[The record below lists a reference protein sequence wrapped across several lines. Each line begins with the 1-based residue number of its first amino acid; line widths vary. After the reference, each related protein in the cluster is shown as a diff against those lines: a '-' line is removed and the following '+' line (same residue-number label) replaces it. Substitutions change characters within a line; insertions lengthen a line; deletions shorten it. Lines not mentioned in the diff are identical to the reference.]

1 MTQSLRQMDLP
12 PPRQSDESEQE
23 QETRLHGVLLRLIEE
38 AADEVGR
45 KNICYALN
53 ISEQLLSKQLREADN
68 NRASYRLLA
77 YLMKHQLSGRL
88 ARWLLAD
95 YAGYLPPQRPDRIKP
110 EDFARLI
117 AAMALGGEFGAAE
130 RQKVLAL
137 YERVERPKEQP

>member
-1 MTQSLRQMDLP
+1 MAQPFTQLDLP
-12 PPRQSDESEQE
+12 SPRTEEESEQE
-23 QETRLHGVLLRLIEE
+23 REQRLHDVLLRHIEE

-53 ISEQLLSKQLREADN
+53 LSEQLLSKQLREADN

-77 YLMKHQLSGRL
+77 YLVKHQQSARL

-95 YAGYLPPQRPDRIKP
+95 YAGFLPPQRPDRIKP
-110 EDFARLI
+110 EEFARQI

-130 RQKVLAL
+130 
-137 YERVERPKEQP
+137 